1 MDFSLISNTF
11 ITIFTTDVFFYC
23 ILGVVA
29 GMVIGTLPGL
39 SATMGI
45 AILTPLTFWLEPAQG
60 MAVLLGI
67 YNSAIWA
74 GGISAILINTPG
86 TPASIAQ
93 TFDGYYMV
101 TQGKVK
107 KALNMN
113 TIYSFIGGLIGTVVL
128 IVFSFPVAEF
138 ALKFGPP
145 EMFAMA
151 LFGLSMMIGVS
162 GGSVFKGL
170 LAGALGLLVST
181 IGMDPMT
188 GALRFTFGNINML
201 SGIEFVVVMVG
212 MFGVGEVLY
221 QISKSSPADK
231 EARKNAQI
239 VSNTAEAFP
248 TAKETKASV
257 IPTLVC
263 GAISAVIG
271 AVPGTGGD
279 IAAIICWQQTKNFSK
294 HPEEFGKGAV
304 NGLAVTSCANNAV
317 IGGAMTTMM
326 TLGIPGDG
334 VTAVLIG
341 SLMMYGMQPG
351 PMMFVEKPEFVYNV
365 MGLMVVGYI
374 MILILGLLSTKFA
387 SLILKVPQEVIWVI
401 VVGFCILGSYAVN
414 NSMFDVYV
422 MFAAGFVGF
431 LCKRCEVPLGPFV
444 LALLLGNLCE
454 SNFRRAL
461 SMSLGDY
468 SIFLTR
474 PITVVLLILT
484 VLSLVLPAIGQ
495 LRKKSKAAK

>member
-113 TIYSFIGGLIGTVVL
+113 TIYSVIGGLIGTVVL

-279 IAAIICWQQTKNFSK
+279 IAAIIFSK